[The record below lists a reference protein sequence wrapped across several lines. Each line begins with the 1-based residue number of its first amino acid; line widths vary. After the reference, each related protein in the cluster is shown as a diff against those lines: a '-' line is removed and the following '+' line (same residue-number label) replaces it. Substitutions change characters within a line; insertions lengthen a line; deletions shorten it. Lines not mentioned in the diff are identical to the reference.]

1 MSAGRNEAP
10 ARAGPFAGG
19 RRAARL
25 CAVQALFQVEFVKS
39 SAEAVVA
46 EFESHR
52 LAGELGG
59 EPLAPDDRGWFAGV
73 VRGTIADSALID
85 ERLAGRLAPGWT
97 LPQLDGVV
105 RAVLRAGTYELLRRP
120 EVPARVVISEY
131 VGVAQGFCG
140 ARELGFVNATLDS
153 LAREMRPDEFAV
165 ASGDERANA
174 R

>member
-1 MSAGRNEAP
+1 MSGGKNGSP

-25 CAVQALFQVEFVKS
+25 CAVQALFQAEFARS
-39 SAEAVVA
+39 SADAVVA

-59 EPLAPDDRGWFAGV
+59 EPLAPEDRSWFAGV
-73 VRGTIADSALID
+73 VRGTIEDGALID
-85 ERLAGRLAPGWT
+85 ERLARRLAPGWT

-105 RAVLRAGTYELLRRP
+105 RAVLRAGAYELLRRL

-153 LAREMRPDEFAV
+153 LARELRADEFAV
-165 ASGDERANA
+165 ASGDGRANA